1 MKIAFVAALER
12 EVKPLVRTWR
22 IVERDHEG
30 RRYRFF
36 EKGGMALVCAGI
48 GAEAA
53 RRATAAIVTLY
64 LPQIVWS
71 VGFAGALDPSL
82 RVGDSLRPQR
92 VIDAGDSSSTEIV
105 GGHGTLVS
113 YAAIASPQQKS
124 RLRRAFAAQA
134 VDMEAAA
141 VARGARACDVD
152 FAAYKVISDEWDFA
166 FPAMERFI
174 INGQLRLGAFVAHV
188 AIRPRLWF
196 KVLKLSRN
204 SATAS
209 GALCRCLAEY
219 IAEAESLDNKPA
231 EVHPM
236 KRA

>member
-12 EVKPLVRTWR
+12 EVKPLVRNWR
-22 IVERDHEG
+22 IVERDHQG

-36 EKGGMALVCAGI
+36 EDGQAVLVCAGM

-53 RRATAAIVTLY
+53 RRATAAVTSFY
-64 LPQIVWS
+64 SPQIVWS
-71 VGFAGALDPSL
+71 IGFAGALDPSL
-82 RVGDSLRPQR
+82 KVGDSLRPQR
-92 VIDAGDSSSTEIV
+92 VIDAGDSSATAIV

-124 RLRRAFAAQA
+124 RLFRAFAAQA

-152 FAAYKVISDEWDFA
+152 FAAYKVISDECNFE
-166 FPAMERFI
+166 FPAVERFVRD
-174 INGQLRLGAFVAHV
+174 GQFRQGAFIAYV
-188 AIRPRLWF
+188 AIRPWLWS
-196 KVLKLSRN
+196 KVLKL
-204 SATAS
+204 ATDSGKAS
-209 GALCRCLAEY
+209 DALCRWLAEY
-219 IAEAESLDNKPA
+219 IAEAESLDNKSA